1 MNESNRME
9 CKGDDGMVC
18 ENDGIVCECER
29 GWGVKVG
36 EDDGMVFGGGEGWCV
51 KGMGCLVCIF

>member
-1 MNESNRME
+1 MKVIEWSVKVMME
-9 CKGDDGMVC
+9 WC

-36 EDDGMVFGGGEGWCV
+36 EDDGMVFGGGEGHGV
-51 KGMGCLVCIF
+51 

>member
-1 MNESNRME
+1 MLNESNRME

-18 ENDGIVCECER
+18 ENDGIV
-29 GWGVKVG
+29 
-36 EDDGMVFGGGEGWCV
+36 FGGGEGWCL